1 MRSKGDE
8 DKHDGDEEAGGD
20 PGDRLTDGV
29 ELDPAQDGDLD
40 EEHEDPKY
48 SGEAPGELHYEVHL
62 HVRRLENSLLSLKE
76 GRCQVNII
84 HPILSSKIHPTYK
97 ELHKKKTFRKD

>member
-1 MRSKGDE
+1 MRDKLQVEVRGKGDE

-62 HVRRLENSLLSLKE
+62 HMRRLENGLLSLKRDVE
-76 GRCQVNII
+76 SI
-84 HPILSSKIHPTYK
+84 SYK
-97 ELHKKKTFRKD
+97 LMLQLAAI